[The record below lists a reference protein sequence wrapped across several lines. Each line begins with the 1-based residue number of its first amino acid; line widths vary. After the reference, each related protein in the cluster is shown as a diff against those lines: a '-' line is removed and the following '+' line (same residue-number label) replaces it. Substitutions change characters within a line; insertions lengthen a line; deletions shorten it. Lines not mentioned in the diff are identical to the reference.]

1 MNINKMLMEVRD
13 EHSAIVDR
21 IDQLNNE
28 ISKLQSRRIYLE
40 GRFNA
45 LNDVLKFLEENS
57 EDKNEGTENNKD
69 EESDVNQEARD

>member
-28 ISKLQSRRIYLE
+28 IAKLQSRRIYLE

-45 LNDVLKFLEENS
+45 LNDVLKFLEENG

-69 EESDVNQEARD
+69 EESDENPEARD